1 MKKIIPAVFVLCL
14 LMMLVGCEKSRVSD
28 QPVIEEVI
36 VNAQS
41 AVSTETYVPTFLPAT
56 PAPTEAA

>member
-36 VNAQS
+36 VNGKININK
-41 AVSTETYVPTFLPAT
+41 TGIYNYEFD
-56 PAPTEAA
+56 